1 MSFFRT
7 PIDEEVQKALFRR
20 IEAVSN
26 KEYSSLGT
34 LEPRTGEKG
43 DPFENEFAK
52 MCWARVITI
61 DDDGNE
67 GKPIFLNSLMG
78 NEGKSNI
85 LKPLNFKNG
94 SYNSKYRGRSGI
106 TAIESSFKEFFLFL
120 IHSFWCPN
128 INMNQ

>member
-52 MCWARVITI
+52 KLLSGEFQEGDSVVVTSKKNNLVINKTT
-61 DDDGNE
+61 
-67 GKPIFLNSLMG
+67 
-78 NEGKSNI
+78 
-85 LKPLNFKNG
+85 
-94 SYNSKYRGRSGI
+94 SK
-106 TAIESSFKEFFLFL
+106 
-120 IHSFWCPN
+120 
-128 INMNQ
+128 